1 MQTSARILVIDD
13 HPIVR
18 FGLQELLSQEIRM
31 ASYHEASGVD
41 DARQLLETQQFD
53 LIILDLSLK
62 KGSALDFIKFIRKH
76 YGNIPVLVLSMYNEI
91 YYAERAL
98 RVGANGYIM
107 KEVIT
112 THLMDAI
119 HTVMSGEIYLSERMK
134 KKLLKSFSG
143 QPARE
148 KGNFIAQLTDRELEV
163 YQLIGQGLTTREIA
177 EKLFLSIKTIE
188 TYKDNIKKKLKLSNS
203 NELFKHAAHWHFK
216 NI

>member
-1 MQTSARILVIDD
+1 MV
-13 HPIVR
+13 
-18 FGLQELLSQEIRM
+18 
-31 ASYHEASGVD
+31 SYQEASGID
-41 DARQLLETQQFD
+41 DARQLLETHEFD

-119 HTVMSGEIYLSERMK
+119 HTVMNGEIYLSERMK

-143 QPARE
+143 QPAKE
-148 KGNFIAQLTDRELEV
+148 KGNLISQLTNRELEV

-188 TYKDNIKKKLKLSNS
+188 TYKENIKKKLKLRNS